1 MIPFGM
7 FPKQVEEKKVE
18 KTSNV
23 PTACIKKREGRSYCG
38 RDVTEAREYMFADA
52 GHAVR
57 HYRSSTFLQACPKCV
72 AECEASGV
80 VKANFIVPMAL
91 RDIKENDR

>member
-7 FPKQVEEKKVE
+7 IPKQIEEKKVE
-18 KTSNV
+18 K
-23 PTACIKKREGRSYCG
+23 PTGVAMACIKKRDGRSYCG

-57 HYRSSTFLQACPKCV
+57 HYRTSTFLMACPKCV
-72 AECEASGV
+72 AECEAAGV
-80 VKANFIVPMAL
+80 VKTNFIVPMAL